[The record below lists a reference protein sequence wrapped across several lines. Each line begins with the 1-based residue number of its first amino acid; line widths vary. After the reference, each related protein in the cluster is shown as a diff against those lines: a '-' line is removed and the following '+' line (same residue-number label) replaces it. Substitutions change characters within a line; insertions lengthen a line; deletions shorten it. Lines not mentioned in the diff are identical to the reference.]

1 MEKYPEN
8 ISKKIIIVDNLI
20 KKLSKIKKNKKLI

>member
-8 ISKKIIIVDNLI
+8 ISKKIITVDNLI